1 MPTITAKQH
10 EYLLELRGGAK
21 TTAEVTMSL
30 CVAKNAARRMMKILR
45 DAGLVKSS
53 RVLSKVGNIWQHE
66 IIGGYD
72 AIADDLVII
81 RRKREYHGKPHTV
94 DPAEY
99 QYVAELRKAGYT
111 GQELIAEYQK
121 RYPDQPATTVENRLQ
136 RARQMGLCR

>member
-1 MPTITAKQH
+1 MATITAKQH

-21 TTAEVTMSL
+21 TTQEVRMSL
-30 CVAKNAARRMMKILR
+30 CVARNAASRMMMILR
-45 DAGLVKSS
+45 DAGLVRSS
-53 RVLSKVGNIWQHE
+53 RELGSPGNVWRHE
-66 IIGGYD
+66 IIDGYD

-121 RYPDQPATTVENRLQ
+121 RYRDQPATTVKNRLQ
-136 RARQMGLCR
+136 KARQMGLCR